1 MFNLIAMI
9 SNYIIILLMGIYT
22 FSCFSIFAKSSERVK
37 KRILIRQNVIM
48 FMIHFI
54 AYFVMFIRSGDY
66 RLVGLYFSQVILFLA
81 TIILYNIV
89 YPRVSRLIVNNMCM
103 LICIGYIMLA
113 RMNFDEATNQFL
125 FGVMGVSFGLFV
137 PIIIKKFKFLSRW
150 RWVYAAIGI
159 TALMVVAIF
168 ADPEGGA
175 LRGFTV
181 AGFGVQPSEIVKILF
196 VFFVAACMVYSTS
209 IKDLV
214 ITSIFAGAHVII
226 LVWSVDLGTSVT
238 LFVVYV
244 IMVYVATRNV
254 LYTLGGIGFGAFAA
268 WLGHRIFPHVQV
280 RVIAWRDPLYYYETV
295 GYQLSESIF
304 AIGSGGWFG
313 LGLYGGRPDTIPVAT
328 RDFMFSAIAEELG
341 ILFALCLILICVSC
355 YVMFLNIAMELK
367 QPFYKFVAL
376 GLGTTYI
383 FQVFLTIGGA
393 IRLIPSTGV
402 TLPLVSYGGSSFMST
417 MVMFGI
423 IQGLY
428 ILRQDE
434 EEMDQHRKREPYE
447 EMERSKSS
455 RRDRLVGGRAH
466 SDEGFQPVGRRD
478 RAPGGR
484 EEEPTFEE
492 VPKQRIR

>member
-1 MFNLIAMI
+1 MFNLIGGI

-22 FSCFSIFAKSSERVK
+22 FSCFSIFAKSDERVK
-37 KRILIRQNVIM
+37 KRILLRQNVIM
-48 FMIHFI
+48 FMIHFV
-54 AYFVMFIRSGDY
+54 AYSVLFMRSGDV
-66 RLVGLYFSQVILFLA
+66 RLLGLYLSQVVLFLA

-113 RMNFDEATNQFL
+113 RLNFGEATNQLL
-125 FGVMGVSFGLFV
+125 FGVLGVSFGLFV

-150 RWVYAAIGI
+150 RWIYAIIGISALMAVALFAAI
-159 TALMVVAIF
+159 
-168 ADPEGGA
+168 EGGA
-175 LRGFTV
+175 RRGFTV
-181 AGFGVQPSEIVKILF
+181 AGFGVQPSEVVKILF
-196 VFFVAACMVYSTS
+196 VFFVAACLVYSTT
-209 IKDLV
+209 IKDLM
-214 ITSIFAGAHVII
+214 ITSIFAGVHVII

-244 IMVYVATRNV
+244 IMIYVATRKL
-254 LYTLGGIGFGAFAA
+254 LYAFAGVVFGAFAA
-268 WLGHRIFPHVQV
+268 WVGYQTFAHV
-280 RVIAWRDPLYYYETV
+280 RVRVAVWQDPLYDYF
-295 GYQLSESIF
+295 GIGNQLSNSLF

-313 LGLYGGRPDTIPVAT
+313 LGLYRGVPGTISEVT

-341 ILFALCLILICVSC
+341 ILFALCLVLICVSC
-355 YVMFLNIAMELK
+355 YVMILNIAMDLK

-434 EEMDQHRKREPYE
+434 EEDMSSQRKRDSYE

-466 SDEGFQPVGRRD
+466 SDEGFHPVGR
-478 RAPGGR
+478 GR
-484 EEEPTFEE
+484 PSRNREQEPTFEE
-492 VPKQRIR
+492 VPKQRVR

>member
-1 MFNLIAMI
+1 MFNALGIF
-9 SNYIIILLMGIYT
+9 SNYLIILLMGIYT
-22 FSCFSIFAKSSERVK
+22 FSCFSIFTKSDERVK
-37 KRILIRQNVIM
+37 KRILLRQNVVM

-54 AYFVMFIRSGDY
+54 AFFVLYVRSGDD
-66 RLVGLYFSQVILFLA
+66 RLIGMYLIQVVLFLA
-81 TIILYNIV
+81 TILLYNII
-89 YPRVSRLIVNNMCM
+89 YPKVSRLIVNNMCM

-113 RMNFDEATNQFL
+113 RLDFDQATNQFL
-125 FGVMGVSFGLFV
+125 FGVLGVSFGLFV

-150 RWVYAAIGI
+150 RWVYAVIGI
-159 TALMVVAIF
+159 SALMVVAIF
-168 ADPEGGA
+168 AAVESGA
-175 LRGFTV
+175 RRGFTV
-181 AGFGVQPSEIVKILF
+181 AGFGVQPSEVVKILF
-196 VFFVAACMVYSTS
+196 VFFVAACLVYSTT
-209 IKDLV
+209 IKDLL

-244 IMVYVATRNV
+244 IMIYVATRNI
-254 LYTLGGIGFGAFAA
+254 LYTLAGVGFGAFAA
-268 WLGHRIFPHVQV
+268 WVGHQVFTHVQV
-280 RVIAWRDPLYYYETV
+280 RVMVWRDPLAYYDTV
-295 GYQLSESIF
+295 GFQLSESLF

-313 LGLYGGRPDTIPVAT
+313 LGLYGGVPDTIPVVT
-328 RDFMFSAIAEELG
+328 MDFMFSAIAEELG
-341 ILFALCLILICVSC
+341 IIFALCLILICVSC

-402 TLPLVSYGGSSFMST
+402 TLPLISYGGSSFMST

-434 EEMDQHRKREPYE
+434 ERDFEDRKRVLDE
-447 EMERSKSS
+447 EVERSRSS
-455 RRDRLVGGRAH
+455 RRNPVVGRRAY
-466 SDEGFQPVGRRD
+466 SDEGSEPL
-478 RAPGGR
+478 GR
-484 EEEPTFEE
+484 ERQRRKEPAFEE
-492 VPKQRIR
+492 VPKQRVR

>member
-1 MFNLIAMI
+1 MLNALGTF

-37 KRILIRQNVIM
+37 KRILIRQNVVM

-54 AYFVMFIRSGDY
+54 AFFVMFVRTGDE
-66 RLVGLYFSQVILFLA
+66 RLIGLYLSQVVLFLA
-81 TIILYNIV
+81 TILLYNIV

-113 RMNFDEATNQFL
+113 RLNFDEATNQLL
-125 FGVMGVSFGLFV
+125 FGVLGVSFGLFV

-150 RWVYAAIGI
+150 RWVYAVIGI
-159 TALMVVAIF
+159 SALMSVAMF
-168 ADPEGGA
+168 AAVTGGA
-175 LRGFTV
+175 RRGFTV

-196 VFFVAACMVYSTS
+196 VFFVAACLVYSTT
-209 IKDLV
+209 IKDLM

-238 LFVVYV
+238 LFVVYL
-244 IMVYVATRNV
+244 IMVYVATRNM
-254 LYTLGGIGFGAFAA
+254 LYTFGGIAFGAFAA
-268 WLGHRIFPHVQV
+268 WVGYHLFAHV
-280 RVIAWRDPLYYYETV
+280 RVRVAVWQDPLYDYFGV
-295 GYQLSESIF
+295 GNQLSNSLF

-313 LGLYGGRPDTIPVAT
+313 LGLHGGRPETILIVT
-328 RDFMFSAIAEELG
+328 QDFMFSAIAEELG
-341 ILFALCLILICVSC
+341 IIFGLCLILICISC

-383 FQVFLTIGGA
+383 FQVFLTVGGA

-434 EEMDQHRKREPYE
+434 ERDVDDRKRELDE
-447 EMERSKSS
+447 EMERSQSS
-455 RRDRLVGGRAH
+455 RRNRVVGGRTYQ
-466 SDEGFQPVGRRD
+466 DEGFEPVGRGR
-478 RAPGGR
+478 RQR
-484 EEEPTFEE
+484 EERPAFEE

>member
-1 MFNLIAMI
+1 MLNALGTF
-9 SNYIIILLMGIYT
+9 SNFIIILLMGIYT

-37 KRILIRQNVIM
+37 KRILIRQNVVM
-48 FMIHFI
+48 FLIHFI
-54 AYFVMFIRSGDY
+54 AFFVMFVRTGDE
-66 RLVGLYFSQVILFLA
+66 RLIGLYVTQVVLFLA
-81 TIILYNIV
+81 TIILYNIA

-103 LICIGYIMLA
+103 LVCIGYIMLA
-113 RMNFDEATNQFL
+113 RLNFDEATNQFL
-125 FGVMGVSFGLFV
+125 FGVLGVSFGLFV

-150 RWVYAAIGI
+150 RWVYAVIGI
-159 TALMVVAIF
+159 AALISVAIF

-175 LRGFTV
+175 LRWFTIG
-181 AGFGVQPSEIVKILF
+181 GFGVQPSEVVKILF
-196 VFFVAACMVYSTS
+196 VFFVAACLVYSTTF
-209 IKDLV
+209 KDLI

-244 IMVYVATRNV
+244 IMIYVGTRKILYV
-254 LYTLGGIGFGAFAA
+254 LAGAGFGVFAA
-268 WLGHRIFPHVQV
+268 WVGYQAFGHV
-280 RVIAWRDPLYYYETV
+280 RERVMVWRDPLNYYDSV
-295 GYQLSESIF
+295 GYQLSESLF
-304 AIGSGGWFG
+304 AIGSGSWFG
-313 LGLYGGRPDTIPVAT
+313 LGLHGGNPNSIPHVT

-341 ILFALCLILICVSC
+341 IIFALCLVLICISC

-402 TLPLVSYGGSSFMST
+402 TLPLVSYGGSSFIST

-434 EEMDQHRKREPYE
+434 ENDVDDRKRELDE
-447 EMERSKSS
+447 EMERDQSS
-455 RRDRLVGGRAH
+455 RRNRVVGGRTYQ
-466 SDEGFQPVGRRD
+466 DEGFEPVGRGR
-478 RAPGGR
+478 RQR
-484 EEEPTFEE
+484 EEGPTFEE

>member
-1 MFNLIAMI
+1 MFNALGIV
-9 SNYIIILLMGIYT
+9 SNYIIVLLMGVYT

-37 KRILIRQNVIM
+37 RRILIRQNVVM

-54 AYFVMFIRSGDY
+54 AFFVMFVRTGDE
-66 RLVGLYFSQVILFLA
+66 RLIGLYLSQVVLFLA
-81 TIILYNIV
+81 TILLYNIA
-89 YPRVSRLIVNNMCM
+89 YPRVSKLIVNNMCM
-103 LICIGYIMLA
+103 LVCIGYIMLA
-113 RMNFDEATNQFL
+113 RLNFDEATNQFL
-125 FGVMGVSFGLFV
+125 FGVLGVSFGLFV

-150 RWVYAAIGI
+150 RWVYAIIGI
-159 TALMVVAIF
+159 AALISVAIF

-175 LRGFTV
+175 MRWFNI
-181 AGFGVQPSEIVKILF
+181 AGFGIQPSEIVKILF
-196 VFFVAACMVYSTS
+196 VFFVAACLVYSTT
-209 IKDLV
+209 IKDLF
-214 ITSIFAGAHVII
+214 ITSIFAGVHVII

-238 LFVVYV
+238 LFVVYL

-254 LYTLGGIGFGAFAA
+254 LYTFAGIGFGAFAA
-268 WLGHRIFPHVQV
+268 WAGYQMFAHV
-280 RVIAWRDPLYYYETV
+280 RVRVAVWQDPLYDYF
-295 GYQLSESIF
+295 GAGNQLSNSLF

-313 LGLYGGRPDTIPVAT
+313 LGLHGGDPNTIIHVT
-328 RDFMFSAIAEELG
+328 RDFMFSAIVEELG
-341 ILFALCLILICVSC
+341 ILFGLCLILICVSC
-355 YVMFLNIAMELK
+355 YVMFLNIAMELR

-393 IRLIPSTGV
+393 IALIPSTGV

-434 EEMDQHRKREPYE
+434 EKDLDYRKREFDE
-447 EMERSKSS
+447 EMERDQSS
-455 RRDRLVGGRAH
+455 RRDRVVGGRTYQ
-466 SDEGFQPVGRRD
+466 DEGFEPVGRGR
-478 RAPGGR
+478 RHR